1 LAHDLPITW
10 DVTLVSPV
18 IGFVNQY
25 LRRSRNFLGDL
36 LLLPDYKFRKPLLE
50 EQAPHTIWL
59 QKRTQEQNK
68 ERMKERS
75 HLNRI
80 RKPPTR
86 VLMGALLT
94 ALNIG
99 GFFFATSAQ
108 DQDDNDDK
116 ARRDT
121 DRSELTKEGTK
132 DNEV

>member
-1 LAHDLPITW
+1 
-10 DVTLVSPV
+10 
-18 IGFVNQY
+18 
-25 LRRSRNFLGDL
+25 
-36 LLLPDYKFRKPLLE
+36 
-50 EQAPHTIWL
+50 
-59 QKRTQEQNK
+59 
-68 ERMKERS
+68 
-75 HLNRI
+75 
-80 RKPPTR
+80 
-86 VLMGALLT
+86 MGALLT